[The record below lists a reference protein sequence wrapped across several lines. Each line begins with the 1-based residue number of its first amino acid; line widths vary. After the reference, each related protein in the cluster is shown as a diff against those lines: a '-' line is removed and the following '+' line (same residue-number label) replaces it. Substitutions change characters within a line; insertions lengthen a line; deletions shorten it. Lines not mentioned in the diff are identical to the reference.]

1 MNNFVTALLHPE
13 VQHYLQENALADP
26 VEIALKNIV
35 IQHIR
40 SAELANQIK
49 QKQKAEKKLPLYFNT
64 QHIIYP
70 KGISIEQCS
79 SEATALVKVNLMK
92 QFIPNDFISFAD
104 LTGGFGVDTF
114 FIGQH
119 FEKIVYVEPNDELL
133 AIARHNHQVLYFK
146 NAVYQNINAEEFIH
160 QTKEN
165 FSLLYIDPSRRRE
178 DQKVHSLADC
188 SPDVVALLPTLLRKA
203 KEVWIKTSP
212 LLDIDAACQ
221 QLKFVSDVFVISI
234 KNECKEV
241 VYRCVQE
248 QTLSIKKHFILAD
261 EKGSILYQNFFT
273 KEEESA
279 IKIQYQNTQNF
290 IYEPDVALLK
300 AGAFQWIAKEFNL
313 NKIALHTHLY
323 TSNKLIENFPG
334 RVFKITQLLK
344 ADASEVHAYIPD
356 RKANIITRNYPLKPE
371 QLKQKLKLMDGGSHY
386 LLAYSEEKKKQL
398 VLAER
403 IK

>member
-1 MNNFVTALLHPE
+1 
-13 VQHYLQENALADP
+13 
-26 VEIALKNIV
+26 LKDIH
-35 IQHIR
+35 IQQVR

-79 SEATALVKVNLMK
+79 SEATAWVKVKLMK
-92 QFIPNDFISFAD
+92 QFIQTDFISFAD

-119 FEKIVYVEPNDELL
+119 FEKIVYIEPNGELL
-133 AIARHNHQVLYFK
+133 TIAQHNHQILQLK

-160 QTKEN
+160 QTPEN

-178 DQKVHSLADC
+178 DQKVHRLTDC
-188 SPDVVALLPTLLRKA
+188 SPDVVALLPTLLKKS

-212 LLDIDAACQ
+212 LLDIEAACQ
-221 QLKFVSDVFVISI
+221 HLKFVSDVFVISI

-248 QTLSIKKHFILAD
+248 QTLSIKNHFILAD
-261 EKGSILYQNFFT
+261 EKGSILYQNSST

-279 IKIQYQNTQNF
+279 IKIDYQNTQRYL
-290 IYEPDVALLK
+290 YEPDVALLK

-313 NKIALHTHLY
+313 HKIAPHTHMY
-323 TSNKLIENFPG
+323 TSNELIENFPG
-334 RVFKITQLLK
+334 RVFKVTQLLK
-344 ADASEVHAYIPD
+344 ADASEVHAFIPD

-371 QLKQKLKLMDGGSHY
+371 QLKQKLKLMDGGSHF

>member
-1 MNNFVTALLHPE
+1 MNSFVAALLHPE
-13 VQHYLQENALADP
+13 VQHYLQENAQADP
-26 VEIALKNIV
+26 VEIALKDIH
-35 IQHIR
+35 IQQIR
-40 SAELANQIK
+40 SGELANQIK

-79 SEATALVKVNLMK
+79 SEATAWVKVILMK
-92 QFIPNDFISFAD
+92 QFIQTDFISFAD

-119 FEKIVYVEPNDELL
+119 FEKIVYIEPNGELL
-133 AIARHNHQVLYFK
+133 AIAQHNHQILQLK

-160 QTKEN
+160 QTPEN
-165 FSLLYIDPSRRRE
+165 FYLLYIDPSRRRE
-178 DQKVHSLADC
+178 DQKVHGLTDC
-188 SPDVVALLPTLLRKA
+188 SPDVVALLPTLLKKS

-212 LLDIDAACQ
+212 LLDIEAACQ
-221 QLKFVSDVFVISI
+221 HLKFVSDVFVISI

-241 VYRCVQE
+241 VYRCVKE

-261 EKGSILYQNFFT
+261 EMGSVVYQNFST

-279 IKIQYQNTQNF
+279 IKIDYQNTQLYL
-290 IYEPDVALLK
+290 YEPDVALLK

-313 NKIALHTHLY
+313 HKIALHTHLY
-323 TSNKLIENFPG
+323 TSNELIENFPG
-334 RVFKITQLLK
+334 RVFKVTQLLK
-344 ADASEVHAYIPD
+344 ADVSEVHAFIPD